1 MTVTEL
7 MRAAGAE
14 RGDRRRY
21 RQLLRALVR
30 DGELF
35 LDRKGR
41 LSLDP
46 ADAAGRSVRRSGK
59 PARGPH
65 GAPHAAVPNGE
76 GAGAESSS
84 PRGRSPFQVARFEGH
99 RDGFGF
105 VNPADGSRDV
115 FIPPHRTGGAL
126 HGDMVEYRV
135 LATGPDGRREGDV
148 VRIAAPTGQTVV
160 GLVTR
165 VVPRIEVVPFD
176 SRAGASFS
184 LAPPVP
190 SCVSEGVAVTIEI
203 PRAGAG
209 RAAPARLVEV
219 LGPISRPGVD
229 IEVLIRKHA
238 LRVDFPDTVLIETSA
253 IPEAIPRDVLAARE
267 DFSRGTVVTIDGD
280 TARDFDD
287 AISVTALPRG
297 GFQLAV
303 HIADVAHYVPVG
315 SATDIEARMRGTSVY
330 FPGRAIPM
338 LPPALSEN
346 ICSLKPGVPR
356 LVQSVVMSFDA
367 QGSPGRARFA
377 DGWIRSRARLT
388 YGRVNALL
396 KGAPVEASEKP
407 LLAEIHRMNEF
418 ALLLA
423 QRRAARG
430 GLDFDLPEPEVVL
443 DALGAAAGVRPSH
456 RGPAQRLIEEF
467 MIAANIAVAHHLV
480 EVEQEVLHRV
490 HERPDP
496 LKVAE
501 LGKVV
506 RAFGLDFDPDPE
518 EVEPIDFRRL
528 LDSMAGRPEERTLGR
543 LLLRTMALARYA
555 PEPLGHFGL
564 AAKDYLHFTSPIRRY
579 PDLVAHRALRLARAT
594 RSETAQERSPATR
607 KGRGSKAVRG
617 KSHAA
622 EAAGARLATDALDH
636 LGAECSRLERA
647 AEGAE
652 RESLAW
658 KRAEVLHGRLGEE
671 MDGTISTVAPQ
682 GLYVELEEV
691 YAEGLLPIGALPAD
705 RYAFDSMRLA
715 LVGERTGRVYRA
727 GQRVE
732 VLVARVDR
740 IAQRTEL
747 ALVGCEGGGVSAAP
761 RKVGEYRSRDARG
774 RAEKGSSNRGGKARG
789 RSRGRR

>member
-1 MTVTEL
+1 V
-7 MRAAGAE
+7 
-14 RGDRRRY
+14 
-21 RQLLRALVR
+21 
-30 DGELF
+30 
-35 LDRKGR
+35 RKGKTAR
-41 LSLDP
+41 ARTEP
-46 ADAAGRSVRRSGK
+46 ATQTDDAGRRDPGS
-59 PARGPH
+59 
-65 GAPHAAVPNGE
+65 AP
-76 GAGAESSS
+76 
-84 PRGRSPFQVARFEGH
+84 SPFAIARFEGH

-105 VNPADGSRDV
+105 VNPTDGSRDV

-135 LATGPDGRREGDV
+135 LATAPDGRREGAV
-148 VRIAAPTGQTVV
+148 VRVAAPTGQTVV

-165 VVPRIEVVPFD
+165 VHPRIEVVPFD
-176 SRAGASFS
+176 PRAGASFGLS
-184 LAPPVP
+184 PPVP
-190 SCVSEGVAVTIEI
+190 ASVAEGVAVTLEI
-203 PRAGAG
+203 PRPGPG
-209 RAAPARLVEV
+209 RTAPARLLEV

-238 LRVDFPDTVLIETSA
+238 LRVEFPETVLRETDA
-253 IPEAIPRDVLAARE
+253 IPEEIPGEILAERE
-267 DFSRGTVVTIDGD
+267 DFSRGCVVTIDGD

-287 AISVTALPRG
+287 AVSVTAVPRG
-297 GFQLAV
+297 GYQLAV

-315 SATDIEARMRGTSVY
+315 SATDIEARLRGTSVY

-346 ICSLKPGVPR
+346 VCSLMPGVPR
-356 LVQSVVMSFDA
+356 LVQSVIMSFDSR
-367 QGSPGRARFA
+367 GNPGRVRFA
-377 DGWIRSRARLT
+377 DGWIKSRARLT

-396 KGAPVEASEKP
+396 KGAPVEPPEKP
-407 LLAEIHRMNEF
+407 LLAEIHRMNEL

-423 QRRAARG
+423 QKRAARG

-443 DALGAAAGVRPSH
+443 DALGAAAGVRPAQ

-467 MIAANIAVAHHLV
+467 MIAANIAVAHDLV
-480 EVEQEVLHRV
+480 EAHQDVLHRV

-501 LGKVV
+501 LAKVV

-518 EVEPIDFRRL
+518 EVEPLDFRSL
-528 LDSMAGRPEERTLGR
+528 LDRMGGRPEERTLGR

-579 PDLVAHRALRLARAT
+579 PDLVAHRALRSS
-594 RSETAQERSPATR
+594 RSSRSAGGAPESSAPA
-607 KGRGSKAVRG
+607 G
-617 KSHAA
+617 KSRRARPPRGRREEKH
-622 EAAGARLATDALDH
+622 EAGRLATDALDH

-658 KRAEVLHGRLGEE
+658 KRAEVLAGRLGDE
-671 MDGTISTVAPQ
+671 MDGTLSTVTPQ
-682 GLYVELEEV
+682 GVYVELDEV
-691 YAEGLLPIGALPAD
+691 YAEGFLPVSALPAD
-705 RYAFDSMRLA
+705 RYDYDPMRLA
-715 LVGERTGRVYRA
+715 MRGERTGRVYRA
-727 GQRVE
+727 GQRVR

-747 ALVGCEGGGVSAAP
+747 ALVGCEGGGVSTALRNKGQYAP
-761 RKVGEYRSRDARG
+761 RNARG
-774 RAEKGSSNRGGKARG
+774 GADKGRQDRGGKARG
-789 RSRGRR
+789 RARGRR